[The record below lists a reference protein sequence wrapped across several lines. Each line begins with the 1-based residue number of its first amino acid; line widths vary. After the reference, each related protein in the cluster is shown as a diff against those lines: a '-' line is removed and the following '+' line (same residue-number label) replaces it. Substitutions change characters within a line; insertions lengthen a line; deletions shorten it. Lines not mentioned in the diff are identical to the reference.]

1 MAQQINTQ
9 TYWASSDYQ
18 EFEVEL
24 LGETKHGD
32 PIVRCVLEDETLIL
46 TGHLWTLDLMTEA
59 DRAEV

>member
-9 TYWASSDYQ
+9 TYWASSDGLY

-24 LGETKHGD
+24 LGETKQGD

-46 TGHLWTLDLMTEA
+46 TGHLWTLDIMKGGSV
-59 DRAEV
+59 R